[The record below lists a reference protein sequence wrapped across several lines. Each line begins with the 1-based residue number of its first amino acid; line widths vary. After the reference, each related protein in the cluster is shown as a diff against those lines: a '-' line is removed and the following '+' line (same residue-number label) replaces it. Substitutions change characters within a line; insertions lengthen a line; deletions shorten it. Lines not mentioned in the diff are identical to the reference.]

1 MLTTI
6 VEKENEEGIDYSI
19 DCSLELSESSDS
31 VDKLYSLA
39 SSS

>member
-1 MLTTI
+1 MLTPI
-6 VEKENEEGIDYSI
+6 VEKENEKDIDYST
-19 DCSLELSESSDS
+19 DCSLESTDS

>member
-1 MLTTI
+1 MLTPI
-6 VEKENEEGIDYSI
+6 VEKENEEDIDYST
-19 DCSLELSESSDS
+19 DCSLESSESTDS

>member
-1 MLTTI
+1 MLTPI
-6 VEKENEEGIDYSI
+6 VEKDNKEDIDYSI
-19 DCSLELSESSDS
+19 DCSLESIESTDS